1 MGTHWG
7 SLYGKQLFSRYP
19 LRLVFVHFGMLNQV
33 RDGQPHGTHS
43 YAYCD
48 PLGGSD
54 HSDAELKVA
63 GEKPVW
69 VGKCEDS

>member
-1 MGTHWG
+1 M
-7 SLYGKQLFSRYP
+7 
-19 LRLVFVHFGMLNQV
+19 VFAHSGMHKKV
-33 RDGQPHGTHS
+33 RDGQPHGTRS

-48 PLGGSD
+48 PLGSSD
-54 HSDAELKVA
+54 HIDAELKVA